1 MTKKAPTSNGGYVPE
16 TRKSSGKKKKKR
28 AAKPKKSP
36 KNQHAQEKEWQ
47 VHLKDNRRATNFGK
61 YGYTPIHL
69 HTVSLL

>member
-1 MTKKAPTSNGGYVPE
+1 MQRSGGK
-16 TRKSSGKKKKKR
+16 KSSGKKKGRGKK
-28 AAKPKKSP
+28 KPTPKK
-36 KNQHAQEKEWQ
+36 NMHAQEKEWQ